1 MVMAFF
7 YLFFVVGFFFLTI
20 LTMLAFCVLIL
31 EVRRQACGQWAQIG
45 VIRKSTSGL
54 LNAAS
59 KRWRWSHKW
68 TAGPVWTVL
77 DRLLFQD
84 TTFVCVLTEIV
95 TAHHP
100 CLCFR
105 WWWKVGT
112 GWSGVTCR
120 SWIRSTG
127 MTGWISTA
135 WLRLSSNR
143 SSNRWMRVRA
153 IFLLVLVWFLVFMQR
168 WWETDSAVSE
178 CLESSPSLDN
188 SVTSLHLLF

>member
-1 MVMAFF
+1 MSSSSCLDRSDHVLRQNISLL
-7 YLFFVVGFFFLTI
+7 LFFFFFPI
-20 LTMLAFCVLIL
+20 FFFRIPPSSVL
-31 EVRRQACGQWAQIG
+31 
-45 VIRKSTSGL
+45 S
-54 LNAAS
+54 
-59 KRWRWSHKW
+59 
-68 TAGPVWTVL
+68 
-77 DRLLFQD
+77 
-84 TTFVCVLTEIV
+84 EIV

-105 WWWKVGT
+105 WWWKVAT

-120 SWIRSTG
+120 SWIRSAG

-168 WWETDSAVSE
+168 WWETDSPVSE